1 MKRRRV
7 RGYRLPRGQKKIVY
21 FNGYEMRNLY
31 PDLDIMA
38 IKGSYPN
45 IPIPE
50 GELWIDERYHK
61 EWRFLLAVSNIED
74 EKVKLKWPHWRI
86 RRYLK
91 THLTKKGPK
100 PNFIVRSERRGRLTI
115 CYVRGDVVRQ
125 WDDPFF
131 YLGGHGRV
139 YPYIPRNEVWIDIV
153 QDSRE
158 IEDTIFHE
166 IDEWKRMKLGAGYNK
181 AHCLTTIEEH
191 KRRIRKFAVGL
202 EERQCSTNGARRQRF
217 KPLMMEPFMQLS
229 NFCGPASLKI
239 CLSYFGKRY
248 SEKRLAKFC
257 GCTTKDGTYHAGMIK
272 GALAINGASVHTVVG
287 ASLDVLRR
295 FLWQERL
302 PVLVGWFSPKDPK
315 CPDEPEGDHYSV
327 VYRIT
332 PRYIYL
338 MDPDEMSGRCRLPLK
353 KFLKN
358 WWDIDEGN
366 KRVHR
371 WCMVINFDNQTF
383 DTPRGVN
390 Y

>member
-1 MKRRRV
+1 MKRRRT
-7 RGYRLPRGQKKIVY
+7 RGHRLPRGQKKIVY

-38 IKGSYPN
+38 IRGSYPT

-50 GELWIDERYHK
+50 GELWIDECYRK

-74 EKVKLKWPHWRI
+74 EKIKLKWPHWRI

-91 THLTKKGPK
+91 THLTKKESK
-100 PNFIVRSERRGRLTI
+100 PEFVVRSERRGELTI
-115 CYVRGDVVRQ
+115 RYVRGDIVRQ

-139 YPYIPRNEVWIDIV
+139 YPYIPWNEVWIDIV
-153 QDSRE
+153 QDPRE

-166 IDEWKRMKLGAGYNK
+166 IDEWKRMKLGTGYNK
-181 AHCLTTIEEH
+181 AHRLTTIEEH
-191 KRRIRKFAVGL
+191 KRRIRKFVVGS
-202 EERQCSTNGARRQRF
+202 EERQRNTVGNRRLRF
-217 KPLMMEPFMQLS
+217 KSLLMKPFKQKPS
-229 NFCGPASLKI
+229 FCGPASLKI
-239 CLSYFGKRY
+239 ALNYLGKRL
-248 SEKRLAKFC
+248 SEKKLGKLC
-257 GCTTKDGTYHAGMIK
+257 GCTSDGAYHKGMVK
-272 GALAINGASVHTVVG
+272 GALAVKGSSVHTVVG

-295 FLWQERL
+295 FIWQERL
-302 PVLVGWFSPKDPK
+302 PVIVGWFST
-315 CPDEPEGDHYSV
+315 DEDHYSV
-327 VYRIT
+327 VYKIT
-332 PRYIYL
+332 RRCIYL
-338 MDPDEMSGRCRLPLK
+338 MDPELKSGKRRLSIRQ
-353 KFLKN
+353 FLKN

-383 DTPRGVN
+383 DTPHGVN